1 VRYVVY
7 GAGAVGGTI
16 GARLHEHGH
25 SVVLIAR
32 GAHYEALRDGGM
44 RFETPDGVQQL
55 EIPVVDHPSA
65 IEWTGDEVVLLTMK
79 SNDTVAALD
88 TLVATAPAD
97 IAIACVQNGVANEA
111 EALRRFAHVYGVC
124 PMLPAAHLE
133 PGVVLAYG
141 EPNSGI
147 LDLGR
152 YPSGVDAVAEETAA
166 AFDGSRLASRAD
178 PRIMRVKYRKLL
190 LNLGNALEAASGHG
204 VRRTDLYPRAVEEAE
219 ACYRA
224 AGIDCAS
231 ETEDRARRDGTM
243 RHGSIA
249 GRERSGGS
257 TWQSLARGAGV
268 SEIDWLNGEIVLLGR
283 RHGVPTPVNAALQ
296 RIANRLA
303 REHVPPGSLSVDE
316 LEAEV
321 AQLTGQT

>member
-1 VRYVVY
+1 
-7 GAGAVGGTI
+7 
-16 GARLHEHGH
+16 
-25 SVVLIAR
+25 
-32 GAHYEALRDGGM
+32 
-44 RFETPDGVQQL
+44 
-55 EIPVVDHPSA
+55 
-65 IEWTGDEVVLLTMK
+65 
-79 SNDTVAALD
+79 
-88 TLVATAPAD
+88 
-97 IAIACVQNGVANEA
+97 VQNGVANEE
-111 EALRRFAHVYGVC
+111 EALRRFGRVYGVC

-152 YPSGVDAVAEETAA
+152 YPSGVDDTAEQMAA
-166 AFDGSRLASRAD
+166 AFDRSRLASRAE
-178 PRIMRVKYRKLL
+178 PRIMRLKYRKLL
-190 LNLGNALEAASGHG
+190 LNLGNALEAATGHD
-204 VRRTDLYPRAVEEAE
+204 VRRTDLYPQAVDEAL

-231 ETEDRARRDGTM
+231 EAEDRARRDGTM

-257 TWQSLARGAGV
+257 TWQSLARGTGV

-303 REHVPPGSLSVDE
+303 RDRVPAGSLSVDD
-316 LEAEV
+316 LEAE
-321 AQLTGQT
+321 AARQP